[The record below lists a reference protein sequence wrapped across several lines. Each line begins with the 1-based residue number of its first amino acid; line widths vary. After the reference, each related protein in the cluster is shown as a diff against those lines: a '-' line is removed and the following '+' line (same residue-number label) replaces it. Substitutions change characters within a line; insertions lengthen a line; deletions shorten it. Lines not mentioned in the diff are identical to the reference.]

1 MQRERG
7 SQPGIPGSFPLRCP
21 IPTTKGNMAI
31 GKRSKPSY
39 VYAIIGVSLVLFLL
53 GTLGWLVINGRS
65 LTREFKENITVVT
78 DFHDNVPAEKTTE
91 LQAILDQ
98 QPFTKHTRLISKEE
112 ALKLQSQ
119 IEGEN
124 IGEFLGYNPL
134 FASIELNVY
143 AEYANKDS
151 LEKIRKFILQSNV
164 VREVTY
170 PTRNVE
176 QMNANFRR
184 INIILGAIA
193 LLLVFAVVVLIDN
206 TVRLAMFSNRFLIK
220 TMQMVGANRFFISRP
235 FDRRSIINGLISGII
250 AVAGLWLLMQFAE
263 SQLPELR
270 SLHDTKL
277 IILLMLSML
286 ILGVLISWL
295 STHRSV
301 LKYLKMKVDDLY

>member
-1 MQRERG
+1 
-7 SQPGIPGSFPLRCP
+7 
-21 IPTTKGNMAI
+21 MAI

-78 DFHDNVPAEKTTE
+78 DFHDNVPAEKTQQ
-91 LQAILDQ
+91 LQAILDK
-98 QPFTKHTRLISKEE
+98 QPFIRHTKLISKEE

-134 FASIELNVY
+134 FASLELNVY
-143 AEYANKDS
+143 AEYANRDS
-151 LEKIRKFILQSNV
+151 LEKIKQFILQSNI
-164 VREVTY
+164 VRDVSY

-184 INIILGAIA
+184 INLILGAIA
-193 LLLVFAVVVLIDN
+193 LVLVIAVVILIDN
-206 TVRLAMFSNRFLIK
+206 TVRLAMFSNRFIIK
-220 TMQMVGANRFFISRP
+220 TMQMVGANLHFISRP
-235 FDRRSIINGLISGII
+235 FDRRAILNGLVSGVI
-250 AVAGLWLLMQFAE
+250 AVVGLWLLMQFAE
-263 SQLPELR
+263 GQLPELR
-270 SLHDTKL
+270 SLHDTRL
-277 IILLMLSML
+277 TLLLMLGML
-286 ILGVLISWL
+286 VLGVLISWL

-301 LKYLKMKVDDLY
+301 VKYLKMKVEDLY

>member
-1 MQRERG
+1 
-7 SQPGIPGSFPLRCP
+7 
-21 IPTTKGNMAI
+21 MAA

-78 DFHDNVPAEKTTE
+78 DFHDNVPAEKTAQ
-91 LQAILDQ
+91 LQAIVDK
-98 QPFTKHTRLISKEE
+98 QPFAKQTRLISKEE

-134 FASIELNVY
+134 FASLELNVY
-143 AEYANKDS
+143 AEYANRDS
-151 LEKIRKFILQSNV
+151 LEKIRKFILQSNI

-220 TMQMVGANRFFISRP
+220 TMQMVGANRHFISRP
-235 FDRRSIINGLISGII
+235 FDRRAVLNGLISGII
-250 AVAGLWLLMQFAE
+250 AVVGLWLLMQFAE
-263 SQLPELR
+263 GQLPELR
-270 SLHDTKL
+270 TLHDTRL
-277 IILLMLSML
+277 IIVLMAGML
-286 ILGVLISWL
+286 VLGVLISLL

-301 LKYLKMKVDDLY
+301 VKYLKMKVDDLY